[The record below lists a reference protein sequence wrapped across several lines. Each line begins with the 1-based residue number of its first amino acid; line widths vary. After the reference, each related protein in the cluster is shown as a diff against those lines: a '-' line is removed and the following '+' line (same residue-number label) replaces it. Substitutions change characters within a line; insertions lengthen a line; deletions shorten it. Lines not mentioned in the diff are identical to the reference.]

1 MSESKFKP
9 KEILGVLAVVVLFV
23 VVSYYAQIYQADL
36 SLIIGAGGLL
46 GVLAYLAITVMAV
59 VVAPISTFPLL
70 PVAVALWGSFW
81 AAVYSIL
88 GWTIGSMIAFYLA
101 RRFGRPLIVRF
112 SSIQKIE
119 RFSHRL
125 PEKNLFFSVIILRIL
140 IPVDILSYA
149 LGLLTTMP
157 FWLYSIATLIG
168 VSPFAF
174 IFSYAAGLP
183 LGFQIG
189 AGVLAALALV
199 VGMWYFKDRQDR

>member
-1 MSESKFKP
+1 MFSLRDKQ
-9 KEILGVLAVVVLFV
+9 KEILGALILIFLFIGI
-23 VVSYYAQIYQADL
+23 SYLSQIYQEDL
-36 SLIIGAGGLL
+36 SLIIGAGGVL
-46 GVLAYLAITVMAV
+46 GIWAYLSITTIAV

-101 RRFGRPLIVRF
+101 RRFGRPLIIRF

-119 RFSHRL
+119 QFSRRL
-125 PEKNLFFSVIILRIL
+125 PEKNLFLSVIILRIL

-149 LGLLTTMP
+149 LGLLTAMP
-157 FWLYSIATLIG
+157 FWSYTLATLIG

-174 IFSYAAGLP
+174 IFSYAADLS

-199 VGMWYFKDRQDR
+199 IGLSYFKEG